1 MTDYRFETFLCL
13 CETMNYRAAAERLNI
28 TQPAV
33 SQHIRSLEQHY
44 NCRLFIYDR
53 RKLSMTPEAEML
65 RRHAQSAM
73 YQEKKLLERLSAGRL
88 RRLNIGATKTIG
100 EYVIRRQVERLLEQA
115 GCMLNLE
122 IDNTV
127 NILHHLDEG
136 KLDFALIEGYFDR
149 QAYAY
154 RLYRKEPFVG
164 FCAPEHPFAGRQVKL
179 DELWA
184 ESILVRE
191 KGSGTRDILEKM
203 LEGENRSLQDFAAVN
218 SISNFGLLEYLV
230 SQGRGITFA
239 YRAVGEDSRKIA
251 QFHVEGW
258 DISREFNYVYLPDSG
273 AEETVEFFDSFR

>member
-136 KLDFALIEGYFDR
+136 KLDFALIEG
-149 QAYAY
+149 
-154 RLYRKEPFVG
+154 
-164 FCAPEHPFAGRQVKL
+164 
-179 DELWA
+179 
-184 ESILVRE
+184 
-191 KGSGTRDILEKM
+191 
-203 LEGENRSLQDFAAVN
+203 
-218 SISNFGLLEYLV
+218 
-230 SQGRGITFA
+230 
-239 YRAVGEDSRKIA
+239 
-251 QFHVEGW
+251 
-258 DISREFNYVYLPDSG
+258 
-273 AEETVEFFDSFR
+273 